1 MKRAVADRSPIQ
13 NPCIGQEEE
22 KTITV
27 ATQKRAYA
35 LDALRGFA
43 VLTMILSGTIA
54 YRILPTWMYHAQEPP
69 PTHNY
74 NPNLP
79 GLTWVDLVFPLF
91 LFSMGAAI
99 PLALSRRLAKKDN
112 YIEVILYILKRGFFL
127 GTFAIV
133 LQHLRPTVISEAY
146 TTQKWWIA
154 LWGFLVL
161 FFMFVRLPDSLPKW
175 QRTTITVIAWVSVIV
190 LLSQLQ
196 YPDGSGFS
204 LDRSDIILIVLT
216 NIAVFG
222 SIIWLFTKSN
232 LWVRLGF
239 LALLFAVRLSA
250 TVGNSW
256 IGQLWSTSPIPWIFQ
271 FAYLSYL
278 FVVIPGTIAGDL
290 ILNWLQTNPNADA
303 VDPSGAT
310 EDKPLSKKT
319 NRQWSKNRFYC
330 IILLLL
336 FNCLALLVGLQA
348 RWIWQTTLL
357 SAALCWLCWFFF
369 SKPTNETEYLIKK
382 LYKWGV
388 YWLFLGLFFEP
399 FQSGI
404 KKDPATFSYYF
415 VTVGMAFFILII
427 FTIIIDIFKYQK
439 NLQILIDNGQNPM
452 IAYVGFANLV
462 WPILVLTKIDGWVIE
477 NTKTP
482 WLGFLKGILYTFIV
496 AYIVRIF
503 TKNKIFWRT

>member
-1 MKRAVADRSPIQ
+1 
-13 NPCIGQEEE
+13 
-22 KTITV
+22 
-27 ATQKRAYA
+27 
-35 LDALRGFA
+35 
-43 VLTMILSGTIA
+43 MILSGTIA
-54 YRILPTWMYHAQEPP
+54 YRILPAWMYHAQVPP
-69 PTHNY
+69 PTHTH

-99 PLALSRRLAKKDN
+99 PLALSRRIAKKDN
-112 YIEVILYILKRGFFL
+112 QIQLILYILKRGFFL

-133 LQHLRPTVISEAY
+133 LEHLRPTVISQAN
-146 TTQKWWIA
+146 TPQKWIIA
-154 LWGFLVL
+154 LWGFLLL

-175 QRTTITVIAWVSVIV
+175 QRTTITMTAWVSAII
-190 LLSQLQ
+190 LLSQLR

-216 NIAVFG
+216 NTAVFG
-222 SIIWLFTKSN
+222 SLVWLFTKSN
-232 LWVRLGF
+232 LWLRLGF

-290 ILNWLQTNPNADA
+290 ILNWLHTNPDADA
-303 VDPSGAT
+303 IVPSVTT
-310 EDKPLSKKT
+310 EDKALSEKL
-319 NRQWSKNRFYC
+319 NRQWPKNRFYC

-336 FNCLALLVGLQA
+336 FNCLALLVGLQT
-348 RWIWQTTLL
+348 RWVWQTTLL
-357 SAALCWLCWFFF
+357 SGVICWLCWFFF
-369 SKPTNETEYLIKK
+369 SKPSNETEYLIKNF
-382 LYKWGV
+382 YKWGV

-399 FQSGI
+399 FQGGL

-415 VTVGMAFFILII
+415 VTVAMAFFILII
-427 FTIIIDIFKYQK
+427 FTVIIDIFKYQK
-439 NLQILIDNGQNPM
+439 PLQILIYNGQNPM

-462 WPILVLTKIDGWVIE
+462 WPILVLSKIDPWVIE
-477 NTKTP
+477 NTKAP
-482 WLGFLKGILYTFIV
+482 WLGFLKGVIYTLIV
-496 AYIVRIF
+496 ACIVSIF
-503 TKNKIFWRT
+503 TKQKIFWRT